1 MLQNGGPRI
10 DVLMCVGAR
19 DVNYLMPYS
28 LQSCLNNFELLNNI
42 YIVTNAK
49 QEVLSALEEHQ
60 IRMTTGTITV
70 LDDEE
75 VIPEALH
82 DWPGWCKQQ
91 FIRLHADQI
100 CKTPIVACLSA
111 DTIIFKS
118 IAQNDLFAGTT
129 PLLFYNRGE
138 NSDKHYIY
146 ECERVRN
153 IASLLRVEPTRSL
166 PLGDFIMDLMLFESA
181 HLKELRGYLES
192 IYGVEPFLKIL
203 PREAETF
210 EQKNTFG
217 EWTLYAVFLLDVLKL
232 DMTTRNSMNKF
243 IAQVH
248 SARQFAEFEFDAHVV
263 HFVAKTFDVSRIRA
277 VLEEKTLALT
287 A

>member
-1 MLQNGGPRI
+1 MLRNTGPLI

-49 QEVLSALEEHQ
+49 EEVFAALREHQ
-60 IRMTTGTITV
+60 IRMTRGKITI

-75 VIPEALH
+75 VIPAALH

-100 CKTPIVACLSA
+100 CETPIVACLSA
-111 DTIIFKS
+111 DTIIFKPLTR
-118 IAQNDLFAGTT
+118 NDLFAGTT
-129 PLLFYNRGE
+129 PILFYNRSDE
-138 NSDKHYIY
+138 KDKHFIY
-146 ECERVRN
+146 ECQRVRN

-166 PLGDFIMDLMLFESA
+166 VLGDFIMDLTLFESA
-181 HLKELRGYLES
+181 HLQKLREYLEG
-192 IYGVEPFLKIL
+192 IYGREPFLKIL
-203 PREAETF
+203 PRETETF
-210 EQKNTFG
+210 EQRNTFG

-232 DMTTRNSMNKF
+232 DVTTRNSMNKF

-248 SARQFAEFEFDAHVV
+248 SLRQFADFQFDAHVV
-263 HFVAKTFDVSRIRA
+263 HCVAKTFDVSRIRM
-277 VLEEKTLALT
+277 VLENSR
-287 A
+287 